1 LIVNPWGEVLADA
14 GDKVGYAIAEID
26 PAKVEEARQMIPALR
41 HDRPFQAPE
50 RLVPFAAAGE

>member
-1 LIVNPWGEVLADA
+1 
-14 GDKVGYAIAEID
+14 VGYAMAEID